1 MVEVD
6 FYNFF
11 APFTIPILVVVHLH
25 EISSKVQGDSHK
37 VELNFYIAGNH
48 HGYWYLVLKECQISI
63 VSHNFLITVGFK
75 KLLIFREDYDSRIKG
90 FQLLYKLN
98 TAYWIMQISTFYPQH
113 CSPLLFFSPI
123 ALKIF
128 IEICLFIFSIIFF
141 LVLTTPNSVNSQFWK
156 WYSMTSACNFL
167 WNFLFS
173 KF

>member
-1 MVEVD
+1 MEMTCGRGWLLQ
-6 FYNFF
+6 FF

-90 FQLLYKLN
+90 FKLLYKLN

-113 CSPLLFFSPI
+113 CSPLLFFYPI

-141 LVLTTPNSVNSQFWK
+141 W
-156 WYSMTSACNFL
+156 
-167 WNFLFS
+167 FS
-173 KF
+173 PHQTL